1 MSTPQL
7 VLCVILIGSLI
18 IQALRPQYRLL
29 IVTVAAGITCLVS
42 TLFSTAST
50 PQLLSEV
57 PWDVL
62 VILIGLGLLSEL
74 LVTSRLFGLLS
85 LWSTQASRA
94 HPGRIVLYFS
104 VGMYVVSGLVNNI
117 TALLLVLP
125 VLLILIKLLGVGQRY
140 VSWLLGVLLVACNL
154 GGAATPIGDF
164 PAILLLG
171 RGHMSFSR
179 YLHYAAP
186 TTLIAL
192 LILLCTVMM
201 WIRPTRGL
209 SADGLSAQLSVAVM
223 RKLYRNVQL
232 DWKLAIP
239 SLFLLGA
246 MLIAWIV
253 VPQQSGITPDLICW
267 IGVGLALLWRAHLGE
282 QLLRTRVDFEAV
294 LFLLGLFVMVG
305 AVRKTGLFSLLALK
319 LSSLPLPPRGQLLL
333 FLLVSGITTGLFSA
347 GPSMAAL
354 LEVAEVLAKQF
365 PPHAVYVGLA
375 LSVCAGS
382 SFLLTA
388 ATSGP
393 LLQTMTERA
402 GLRDEDGQSLRFGF
416 FEFLPVG
423 LLSFAI
429 IEAVAIGFALIASAQ
444 SP

>member
-1 MSTPQL
+1 
-7 VLCVILIGSLI
+7 
-18 IQALRPQYRLL
+18 
-29 IVTVAAGITCLVS
+29 
-42 TLFSTAST
+42 
-50 PQLLSEV
+50 
-57 PWDVL
+57 
-62 VILIGLGLLSEL
+62 
-74 LVTSRLFGLLS
+74 
-85 LWSTQASRA
+85 
-94 HPGRIVLYFS
+94 
-104 VGMYVVSGLVNNI
+104 
-117 TALLLVLP
+117 
-125 VLLILIKLLGVGQRY
+125 
-140 VSWLLGVLLVACNL
+140 
-154 GGAATPIGDF
+154 
-164 PAILLLG
+164 
-171 RGHMSFSR
+171 MSFSR

-239 SLFLLGA
+239 SLCLLGA